1 MAHAERKRND
11 PTDDHSAGPTVRWSP
26 TVRRSYPRFTIDCT
40 VALQPEGSGATL
52 EGTAVNVSRGGA
64 LIRTEQRLDE
74 GGRYLVAFLPDEGG
88 HAFAGHAC
96 PDCGHVF
103 GVRHLRRM
111 SVWAR
116 VLRQGGGGQDT
127 WAAAVEFEVLID
139 LGEDERGQHAF

>member
-1 MAHAERKRND
+1 VGNAERERED
-11 PTDDHSAGPTVRWSP
+11 TAEVPPAVPIARWSP
-26 TVRRSYPRFTIDCT
+26 AVRRSYPRFSVDCP
-40 VALQPEGSGATL
+40 VSMQPDGSGAAL

-64 LIRTEQRLDE
+64 LIRTAKRLDE
-74 GGRYLVAFLPDEGG
+74 TKRHLVGFLPEENG

-103 GVRHLRRM
+103 GVRRLRRI

-116 VLRQGGGGQDT
+116 VLRQGGGGHDT

-139 LGEDERGQHAF
+139 LGEDESGKDAY